1 MAGAANSQRRHK
13 RYLAVYL
20 AVGIGVLVGAVASLL
35 SSGLV
40 LNLAAIAFLAA
51 YVAMTLAQL
60 PRLNATFLRAHAAEE
75 DAPAWVIFLVMIGVV
90 GLSVFW
96 LLQALVGGSRLDA
109 VALGL
114 GAVSVLLGWFAVH
127 TMWAMHYAFEYYDV
141 PDDEPGGSGEVVGG
155 LSFPGGEDPDGTAFL
170 YFAYVIGMT
179 AQTSDTDVT
188 TNRMRRIVI
197 GHSVFSFFFNTIIV
211 AAAVN
216 LVVSLG
222 R

>member
-1 MAGAANSQRRHK
+1 MAKAAKLQRRHL
-13 RYLAVYL
+13 RHLAFYLGATTGMV
-20 AVGIGVLVGAVASLL
+20 VGGAATVLVPHLA
-35 SSGLV
+35 
-40 LNLAAIAFLAA
+40 LNLGAMAFFAA
-51 YVAMTLAQL
+51 YFAMTLTQL
-60 PRLNATFLRAHAAEE
+60 PKLNAAFLRAHAAEE
-75 DAPAWVIFLVMIGVV
+75 DAPAGVIFLVMIGVV
-90 GLSVFW
+90 VLSVVW
-96 LLQALVGGSRLDA
+96 LLLALVGGSRFDA
-109 VALGL
+109 LTLGL
-114 GAVSVLLGWFAVH
+114 GAVSVLLGWFSVH

-155 LSFPGGEDPDGTAFL
+155 LAFPGGEDPDGTAFL

-179 AQTSDTDVT
+179 AQTSDTAVT